1 MSALQTITVQLTQKH
16 IDALAELVEEGID
29 SRGDRQDKFEGDYT
43 AEDIRLNKET
53 SDLAEGAVAIL
64 KAALAVDSAEDGA
77 EMDVEIPF
85 PELGGWVIYSAN
97 EAATMDGAGYWNYR
111 DGWVCLE
118 EATVFNGDHVGSYGL
133 PQSLG
138 QDRAWFNLSLRDAR
152 SAESL
157 AKALNDFCREK
168 GLPQN
173 SADELLADESL
184 VLGKADRRWLEQF
197 LSQWDEVVG

>member
-1 MSALQTITVQLTQKH
+1 MSVLQALTVPLTEKH
-16 IDALAELVEEGID
+16 INALAELVEEGID
-29 SRGDRQDKFEGDYT
+29 SRMEHQAKLEDGYT
-43 AEDIRLNKET
+43 VEDIESNKET

-64 KAALAVDSAEDGA
+64 KAALAVESAEDGA
-77 EMDVEIPF
+77 EMDIEIPF
-85 PELGGWVIYSAN
+85 PELGGWVIYSAS

-118 EATVFNGDHVGSYGL
+118 DATVFNRDHVGSYAL

-157 AKALNDFCREK
+157 TNALNDFCQEK

-184 VLGKADRRWLEQF
+184 ALGTADRRWLEQF
-197 LSQWDEVVG
+197 LSQWDEVAG